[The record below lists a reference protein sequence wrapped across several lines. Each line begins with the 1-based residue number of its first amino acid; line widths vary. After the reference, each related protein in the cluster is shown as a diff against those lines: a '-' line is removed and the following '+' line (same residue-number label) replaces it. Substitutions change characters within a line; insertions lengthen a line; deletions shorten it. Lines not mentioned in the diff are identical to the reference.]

1 MVLSMV
7 TVNGTSGTPPY
18 MQDPLAEMAALKIQT
33 AFKGMKARKESK
45 GRVPTVNIIT
55 M

>member
-1 MVLSMV
+1 MK
-7 TVNGTSGTPPY
+7 
-18 MQDPLAEMAALKIQT
+18 DPIAEMAALKIQN

-45 GRVPTVNIIT
+45 ESVPTVNIIT